1 MRLLVTATPVPIPRL
16 DEVALDARVLALR
29 AGCRRGHRDRFGL
42 LPALFASR
50 TNVQQSLSES
60 GRSLA
65 GGRAAG
71 RAHRALVVAEVA
83 LAVMLLVGAAL
94 LIRSVSRLMSE
105 IPAFGRQAPWRRVCR

>member
-1 MRLLVTATPVPIPRL
+1 VALAAAGVRALVALTPIDVPRL
-16 DEVALDARVLALR
+16 DTVSIDGRVQLFAI
-29 AGCRRGHRDRFGL
+29 AVTCGTAIVFGL
-42 LPALFASR
+42 LPALVASR

-94 LIRSVSRLMSE
+94 LR
-105 IPAFGRQAPWRRVCR
+105 AFDQRAP